1 MKRKMCPEF
10 EMWLE
15 KLPRQDLSPAFRR
28 HLETCE
34 RCRRMYKQLSS
45 VAEALAA
52 EQDPD
57 ELDRKNLENL
67 TDMVRKISLQHK
79 KRLLALKL
87 CFLSFLSF
95 PFVVL
100 GGWLGASL
108 GYDFIA
114 TNISLDLAR
123 PFLILFIVAAVLFS
137 GIMYSSIHLIA
148 GWIWTQKFKEREA

>member
-1 MKRKMCPEF
+1 
-10 EMWLE
+10 
-15 KLPRQDLSPAFRR
+15 
-28 HLETCE
+28 
-34 RCRRMYKQLSS
+34 MYKQLSP

-52 EQDPD
+52 AQDLD
-57 ELDRKNLENL
+57 KLDRKNLENL
-67 TDMVRKISLQHK
+67 THMVRNISLQHK

-87 CFLSFLSF
+87 SVLSFLSF

-114 TNISLDLAR
+114 TNISQDLAR
-123 PFLILFIVAAVLFS
+123 TFLILFIGAAVLFS

-148 GWIWTQKFKEREA
+148 GWIWTQRSKERET

>member
-1 MKRKMCPEF
+1 MKRKMCQEF

-15 KLPRQDLSPAFRR
+15 RLPRQELSPAFWR

-34 RCRRMYKQLSS
+34 RCRRMYKQLNS
-45 VAEALAA
+45 VAEALTAA
-52 EQDPD
+52 QDPD
-57 ELDRKNLENL
+57 ELDRKKLENL
-67 TDMVRKISLQHK
+67 SDMVKKISSQHK

-100 GGWLGASL
+100 GGWLVASL

-123 PFLILFIVAAVLFS
+123 TFLILFIVTAVLFS

-148 GWIWTQKFKEREA
+148 GWIWTQKSKEREA

>member
-1 MKRKMCPEF
+1 MCQEF
-10 EMWLE
+10 ELWLE
-15 KLPRQDLSPAFRR
+15 RLPRQELSPAFRR

-34 RCRRMYKQLSS
+34 RCRRMHKQLSS
-45 VAEALAA
+45 VAEALTAA
-52 EQDPD
+52 QDPD

-67 TDMVRKISLQHK
+67 ADMVRTISLQHK

-87 CFLSFLSF
+87 GFMSFLSF

-100 GGWLGASL
+100 GGWLVASL

-114 TNISLDLAR
+114 AHISLNFAR
-123 PFLILFIVAAVLFS
+123 TFLILFIVTAVLFS

-148 GWIWTQKFKEREA
+148 GWIWTQKSKEREA